1 MAIRGAYIH
10 CTPDYTPFYVGKG
23 TIKRMNDFYKRNAS
37 HEAVVEKYGQEN
49 ILKGF
54 IECSDDNTALELE
67 VGLIKCFKRMGVELA
82 NRNCG
87 GTRGNLGFKHTEETK
102 RKISKAVKGNT
113 FKRGSTVSPEGCLNM
128 SKAAKGKRWYNNGKT
143 TKMCYLD
150 TQPEGFV
157 LGRGKLK

>member
-1 MAIRGAYIH
+1 MNKVSVQSLNEYFNVSGEDFICIDDS
-10 CTPDYTPFYVGKG
+10 DYEQPKICQPWNKGK
-23 TIKRMNDFYKRNAS
+23 
-37 HEAVVEKYGQEN
+37 
-49 ILKGF
+49 L
-54 IECSDDNTALELE
+54 
-67 VGLIKCFKRMGVELA
+67 GLY
-82 NRNCG
+82 
-87 GTRGNLGFKHTEETK
+87 KHTEETK